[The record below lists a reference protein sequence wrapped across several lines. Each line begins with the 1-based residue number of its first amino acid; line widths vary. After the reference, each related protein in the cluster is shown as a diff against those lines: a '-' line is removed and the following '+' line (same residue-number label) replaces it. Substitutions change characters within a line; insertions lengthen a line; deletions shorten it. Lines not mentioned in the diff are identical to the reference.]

1 MASNYHRNLLNRN
14 VSKFAQSMLLI
25 VMYFTITQSKTNK
38 TFIFFFMFVTSLD
51 SSPFCFLIILT
62 LKSKERDDMT
72 RNTEDK
78 LNNDRIIKL

>member
-1 MASNYHRNLLNRN
+1 
-14 VSKFAQSMLLI
+14 
-25 VMYFTITQSKTNK
+25 
-38 TFIFFFMFVTSLD
+38 MFVTSLD

-78 LNNDRIIKL
+78 LNNDRIINL